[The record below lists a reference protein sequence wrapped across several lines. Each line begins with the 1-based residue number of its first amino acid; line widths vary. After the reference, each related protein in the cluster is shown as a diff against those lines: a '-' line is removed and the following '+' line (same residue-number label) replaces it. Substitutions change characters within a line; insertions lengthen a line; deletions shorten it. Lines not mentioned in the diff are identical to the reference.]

1 MREIVLD
8 TETTGL
14 DPEQGHR
21 VVEIGCVELLN
32 HVATGRTLHLYID
45 PERDMPA
52 EAFAVHGLS
61 RDYLSRFPTFA
72 EQAGPFL
79 DFIAADPL
87 VIHNA
92 AFDLKFLNAE
102 LARLGFPPLP
112 AGRAVDT
119 VGMARKRYPGAPAS
133 LDALC
138 KRFGVDNTG
147 RTLHGALLDSELL
160 AEVYL
165 ELKGGR
171 QPDLAVGGT
180 AARDRPGSV
189 GAGGTALRPVRRI
202 ARPPRPHAATAEELA
217 AHAKFLEE
225 LTDPLW
231 HKANTT

>member
-21 VVEIGCVELLN
+21 LVEIGCVELFN
-32 HVATGRTLHLYID
+32 HVPTGRTLHLYIN

-61 RDYLSRFPTFA
+61 QDYLSRFPTFA
-72 EQAGPFL
+72 ELAGVFL
-79 DFIAADPL
+79 EFIATDPL

-102 LARLGFPPLP
+102 LVRLGFQPLP
-112 AGRAVDT
+112 MSRAVDT
-119 VGMARKRYPGAPAS
+119 VAIARKRYPGAPAS

-138 KRFGVDNTG
+138 KRFGIDNSS

-171 QPDLAVGGT
+171 QPDLVAGGGT
-180 AARDRPGSV
+180 GPGRPGS
-189 GAGGTALRPVRRI
+189 GRLDDSSSQPVRRI
-202 ARPPRPHAATAEELA
+202 ARLPRPHAATAEERA

-231 HKANTT
+231 HKANTP